1 MNQTIEIAEYQINKA
16 IPKEIKM
23 VLTTIEK

>member
-1 MNQTIEIAEYQINKA
+1 MNLTIEIAEYQINKA
-16 IPKEIKM
+16 IPKEINM